1 MHPSFILR
9 TLAASALL
17 LVAAS
22 AANAQTAAQSTSATT
37 AAPTPWAAMPTGTYH
52 LDIPLPERML
62 PITITITDSS
72 GVPAA
77 TLLPAGDSDALPVK
91 VTLRNPELVITGAA
105 DKGPFEIVMLRH
117 GDEIS
122 GRWTYGGDA
131 GKLTGKVEK

>member
-1 MHPSFILR
+1 MPPSVIQR

-17 LVAAS
+17 LVAAN
-22 AANAQTAAQSTSATT
+22 AANAQTATQPAGATA
-37 AAPTPWAAMPTGTYH
+37 AAPTPWAAMPVGKYH

-77 TLLPAGDSDALPVK
+77 TLLPEGDSDALPVK
-91 VTLRNPELVITGAA
+91 VTLRNPELIITGAA
-105 DKGPFEIVMLRH
+105 DKGPFEIVLLRNA
-117 GDEIS
+117 DELS